1 MKIGNNKFNYNDLLR
16 FLKKHKDKIIG
27 NEVCSKLLYL
37 CYKQLDDNRIID
49 KRETLE
55 LMDENYRKMALT
67 NFKLSVEL
75 KSITE
80 IEVQKLINDNKILDD
95 IDSVL
100 WYLINNLYS

>member
-1 MKIGNNKFNYNDLLR
+1 
-16 FLKKHKDKIIG
+16 
-27 NEVCSKLLYL
+27 
-37 CYKQLDDNRIID
+37 
-49 KRETLE
+49 
-55 LMDENYRKMALT
+55 MDENYRKMALT

-75 KSITE
+75 KSMTE